1 MRDQFI
7 SVTTS
12 LIFKDLKVL
21 CRIVINKTSMLMT
34 VRLYL
39 VTAIILLLKLNCF
52 SQSISDLTQVTDFIG
67 NVKSIKI
74 KVGQAGFEDQ
84 QIL

>member
-1 MRDQFI
+1 
-7 SVTTS
+7 
-12 LIFKDLKVL
+12 
-21 CRIVINKTSMLMT
+21 MLMT